1 MRATKEEAAKTR
13 ARIVKTA
20 GRIFRDKGF
29 AGAGVEEVMAA
40 AGLTRGGFYRHF
52 PSKDAL
58 AAEACAAVIRRT
70 GEEWRKAAG
79 EAGPAAYGALLARY
93 LTTAHRDQP
102 ELGCIFAALG
112 ADAGR
117 RADPVLTQVFADGLD
132 SLTAVLADVI
142 PDADAKRAK
151 ALTVLAAL
159 VGALV
164 LARASAGQPISDE
177 V

>member
-1 MRATKEEAAKTR
+1 
-13 ARIVKTA
+13 
-20 GRIFRDKGF
+20 
-29 AGAGVEEVMAA
+29 
-40 AGLTRGGFYRHF
+40 
-52 PSKDAL
+52 
-58 AAEACAAVIRRT
+58 
-70 GEEWRKAAG
+70 
-79 EAGPAAYGALLARY
+79 
-93 LTTAHRDQP
+93 LTTRQRDQP

-177 V
+177 VLQAVAAGLEIRKGE